1 MKQIVLICAVAFSLL
16 SAFRAVAQLSISFPT
31 SRAVY
36 QRNTANNAAI
46 SISGTY
52 STAISRIEARVI
64 ARAAGQ
70 GTSTDWQTIVNN
82 PQGGVFSGQ
91 LTVQGGWYDLDV
103 RLIRNDQQIAI
114 NRVERVGVGEVFVVA
129 GQSNAQGFRD
139 DGISA
144 QDDRVSCVDYFYPA
158 SNYPADAPI
167 PKFEHLDARRNISPR
182 GIGSWCWGM
191 LGDVLSRRLNVPVL
205 FFNTAFF
212 GTSVRNW
219 AETAT
224 GDRTMSDF
232 DPVFYETKHPYF
244 PLRLTLQNYGSLL
257 GIRAI
262 LWLQG
267 ETDNQFNTTSGQYVE
282 RLQTVIRQTRTDY
295 GRNVAWMV
303 ARTSYDDRFGVDNNI
318 ISAQNQVIASGN
330 NVYAGPNTDNI
341 QIPRSRAPLYDVVHF
356 DNAGLSEVAAAWSAS
371 MTDTFFANSDPSTGI
386 PAPTVAVSCPGGNAV
401 TYRVTNYSNVS
412 WDSGENGTTVTKPT
426 GSTIRAKVRD
436 SQGNVTY
443 TPAITI
449 SNAPTIQAVGETAL
463 CEGGSLTLSSSFGEA
478 NVWSNGQT
486 TQRITVNTG
495 GDYSVRYNDVSGC
508 TFTSNTIRVNVNPL
522 PARPTITAD
531 RSTTICQGES
541 VALSSTSSNRY
552 NWSNGQGDQRINVTQ
567 AGSYSLTVTDQNGC
581 TSPASAAVVVTVNP
595 VPSTPQLAASGRTTF
610 CANESVTLTSTEG
623 LAYVWSSGQNT
634 RSINTNQSGTYT
646 VRTRNEFNCNS
657 APSNA
662 INVTAFPLP
671 AQPTITN
678 ERPTTFCQGE
688 STVLISSGAFR
699 YNWSNGQGDQ
709 RITVSQSGSFSLTV
723 TDQNGCTSPASAVVA
738 VVANPLPTTPI
749 LTASSRTTFCANE
762 SITLTSTED
771 AGYNWSS
778 GQNSRS
784 INVNQTG
791 IYSVRTRNQFNCVSA
806 PSNSVNV
813 LVNSLPAPPIISAR
827 GSLTFCEGGQLLLQ
841 TDSQLRALWST
852 GDSTQTL
859 TVRETGAYTA
869 RVRDGNGCLSPNS
882 NVLTA
887 RALARPQPPT
897 LQQIGTYLLEASG
910 APQNERYFWRRN
922 SDSLAV
928 TGSLLRVNQSG
939 QYSVRTQITY
949 SPAYVCL
956 SLPSTVVNYDLPTNN
971 QDVSIYPNPS
981 PDGIFLIETLADLS
995 NASVTVYTLT
1005 GQLVYRSTETTLN
1018 DRRQLQ
1024 LLRLAPGPYILKL
1037 DADGVHV
1044 SKRIL
1049 IGNQ

>member
-1 MKQIVLICAVAFSLL
+1 MWAVAFSLL
-16 SAFRAVAQLSISFPT
+16 AASQAVAQLNISFPV

-46 SISGTY
+46 TISGTY
-52 STAISRIEARVI
+52 ATATSRIEARVI
-64 ARAAGQ
+64 AREAGK

-103 RLIRNDQQIAI
+103 RLMRDNQQIATS
-114 NRVERVGVGEVFVVA
+114 RVERVGVGEVFVIA
-129 GQSNAQGFRD
+129 GQSNAQGVRRD
-139 DGISA
+139 GERA
-144 QDDRVSCVDYFYPA
+144 TDDRVNSVNYFYEPK
-158 SNYPADAPI
+158 NYPNDPPAPE
-167 PKFEHLDARRNISPR
+167 FVHLEGPNSIAPR
-182 GIGSWCWGM
+182 GMGAWCWGT
-191 LGDVLSRRLNVPVL
+191 LGDLLANRLNVPIL
-205 FFNTAFF
+205 FFNAAFE

-224 GDRTMSDF
+224 GQQTLSDYA
-232 DPVFYETKHPYF
+232 PVYYEPKHPYY
-244 PLRLTLQNYGSLL
+244 PLQLALQFYANTYGV
-257 GIRAI
+257 RAV
-262 LWLQG
+262 LWHQG
-267 ETDNQFNTTSGQYVE
+267 EADNQFDTPPATYAD
-282 RLQTVIRQTRTDY
+282 RLRTVINQSRTDF
-295 GRNVAWMV
+295 GRNVAWVV
-303 ARTSYDDRFGVDNNI
+303 ARASYGDLLGGVDTKVI
-318 ISAQNQVIASGN
+318 DGQNQAIASAGN
-330 NVYAGPNTDNI
+330 VFAGPNTDNI
-341 QIPRSRAPLYDVVHF
+341 QVPRSRAPLYDVVHF
-356 DNAGLSEVAAAWSAS
+356 DNPGLRDVASAWNASLTDNFFSSAAPFSPAAAP
-371 MTDTFFANSDPSTGI
+371 TI
-386 PAPTVAVSCPGGNAV
+386 TVACAGGNNVSV
-401 TYRVTNYSNVS
+401 TVTNYDNIA
-412 WDSGENGTTVTKPT
+412 WDSGETSRTITRGA
-426 GSTIRAKVRD
+426 GSTVRAKVRD
-436 SQGNVTY
+436 SRGNLVF
-443 TPAITI
+443 TPTITI
-449 SNAPTIQAVGETAL
+449 NSAPTIQSVGATAL
-463 CEGGSLTLSSSFGEA
+463 CEGSTLTLRSSYSEA
-478 NVWSNGQT
+478 NTWSNGQT
-486 TQRITVNTG
+486 SQQITVNTG

-508 TFTSNTIRVNVNPL
+508 TFTSNTIRVTVNPL
-522 PARPTITAD
+522 PAQPTITPD

-541 VALSSTSSNRY
+541 VGLTSTSSNRY
-552 NWSNGQGDQRINVTQ
+552 NWSNGQTDQRINVTQ
-567 AGSYSLTVTDQNGC
+567 AGSYSLTVTDANGC
-581 TSPASAAVVVTVNP
+581 TSPASTAVTVTVNP
-595 VPSTPQLAASGRTTF
+595 IPSTPQLAASGRTTF

-634 RSINTNQSGTYT
+634 RSISTNQSGTYT

-671 AQPTITN
+671 AQPTISN

-688 STVLISSGAFR
+688 STILSSSNAFR

-723 TDQNGCTSPASAVVA
+723 TDQNGCTSPASAVVS

-778 GQNSRS
+778 GQSTRS
-784 INVNQTG
+784 ININQTG
-791 IYSVRTRNQFNCVSA
+791 IYSVRTRNQFNCISA

-813 LVNSLPAPPIISAR
+813 LVNPLPSPPIISAR
-827 GSLTFCEGGQLLLQ
+827 GSLTFCQGGQLLLQ

-887 RALARPQPPT
+887 QALARPQPPV
-897 LQQIGTYLLEASG
+897 LQQVGTYLLEASG
-910 APQNERYFWRRN
+910 APQNERYYWRRN
-922 SDSLAV
+922 ADSLAFA
-928 TGSLLRVNQSG
+928 GSLLRVNQSG

-956 SLPSTVVNYDLPTNN
+956 SLPSTVVNYDVPTNN

-1018 DRRQLQ
+1018 DRKQIQ
-1024 LLRLAPGPYILKL
+1024 LLRLAPGPYILKV

-1049 IGNQ
+1049 IGNR